1 MIYEDDDDDKLQQ
14 DRRGEE
20 HDDDDRHK
28 NLKKTK
34 ISAPEPP
41 PAKKQKTAMHNNN
54 KKKNISGDGG
64 DSSENDG
71 DDESSSK
78 GATTKETLSHEDAS
92 ELLASL
98 KYGGTVM
105 SPESKRKAPVTP
117 PPILLDDDTAA
128 GRRLPV
134 VGMPTFIKDHVMT
147 ALKQYRLEQVEKG
160 LGGGKGSDDIR
171 MPDRHDIEKAVLN
184 ATRKVIWQSIA
195 SEGRMQKEKQ
205 HDPLPPPSAAGV
217 SRAPTLATTC
227 SLAQLALAQQ
237 EALAKAAVEAAGISA
252 AGMMMMP
259 PPPQPFL
266 PMSAAIPATMPA
278 GIPPAT
284 SMSAARPSSVA
295 PYPII
300 QPEQQAKLQ
309 IQPQQPRTNPNG
321 RSNGMPVPV
330 TGAPPAAIQAQ
341 KMTGPGPGWRS
352 WAQDAYDQQQVP
364 QPLAVPGVGAIGGV
378 ASSLAAGGPSSAATK
393 APPQPV
399 LPLPPPPPLPSAR
412 RNASTTLP
420 RQMATTT
427 DGNADPMRENVQWLC
442 ASVSHLQEDMLAFRT
457 TGTVPGMSTAAQRR
471 VDPVK
476 DLRAEMEKV
485 VAHLVGIVDELTEEQ
500 RRLRKEL
507 AEQREVIDK
516 LSAQTALNSV
526 GLLGMG
532 SRLPPSMPPMP
543 PMPPFSGMPGM
554 PFMPPPGTSTAIRQP
569 RFPPPPP
576 GPPF

>member
-1 MIYEDDDDDKLQQ
+1 
-14 DRRGEE
+14 
-20 HDDDDRHK
+20 
-28 NLKKTK
+28 
-34 ISAPEPP
+34 
-41 PAKKQKTAMHNNN
+41 
-54 KKKNISGDGG
+54 
-64 DSSENDG
+64 
-71 DDESSSK
+71 
-78 GATTKETLSHEDAS
+78 
-92 ELLASL
+92 
-98 KYGGTVM
+98 M

-117 PPILLDDDTAA
+117 PPMILLDDDTAA

-147 ALKQYRLEQVEKG
+147 ALKKFRLEQVEKG
-160 LGGGKGSDDIR
+160 GGKGSADIR

-195 SEGRMQKEKQ
+195 SEGKMQKEKQ
-205 HDPLPPPSAAGV
+205 HDPLPLPSAAGV
-217 SRAPTLATTC
+217 SRAPTLAE
-227 SLAQLALAQQ
+227 LALGQQ

-284 SMSAARPSSVA
+284 SMSAARPSSA
-295 PYPII
+295 PSSSP
-300 QPEQQAKLQ
+300 PM
-309 IQPQQPRTNPNG
+309 PRTNPNG

-330 TGAPPAAIQAQ
+330 TG
-341 KMTGPGPGWRS
+341 
-352 WAQDAYDQQQVP
+352 
-364 QPLAVPGVGAIGGV
+364 IGGV

-412 RNASTTLP
+412 RNAATTLP

-457 TGTVPGMSTAAQRR
+457 TGTVPGMSPAAQRR

-543 PMPPFSGMPGM
+543 PMPPFSGMPVM